1 MASQN
6 RLLVRQVHVWTGLT
20 LGALF
25 ALLGVTGSALVFYP
39 EIDALLHPELRAET
53 PTSPD
58 WDRALATVRT
68 AYPEKTGPWRF
79 EVTGTS
85 GAIPA
90 RYYNPPETAGEDF
103 APMLVWL
110 SPDGGQVL
118 RRDYWGDTTMTF
130 LYDLHYRLLMGK
142 TGAVV
147 LGVVGLALLLLL
159 ITGLMVWW
167 PKGQL
172 SKALRY
178 KADAPPLRR
187 LRDQHKLAGLGG
199 LVLLLLL
206 TGTGV
211 MLELP
216 KESDAVL
223 AALTGPA
230 DSLPSPVSSR
240 WEGRQMTVSSAIAA
254 ARRALPE
261 ARLAWIE
268 IPGPGDGAFRLRMQQ
283 PGDPSRRFPHSFVWV
298 DQYSGK
304 VIAVHDRDRAGRLSR
319 INSWVHPLHDGSFA
333 GLGTR
338 ILTVIAGLVPLF
350 LFWTGYSQWRRKR
363 LSRRSRGR

>member
-1 MASQN
+1 M
-6 RLLVRQVHVWTGLT
+6 RHFVRQVHLWMGLT

-39 EIDALLHPELRAET
+39 EIDALLHPELRAEAAA
-53 PTSPD
+53 SPD

-68 AYPEKTGPWRF
+68 AYPDKPGPWRF
-79 EVTGTS
+79 EVTDTG

-90 RYYNPPETAGEDF
+90 RYYNPPETADRDF

-118 RRDYWGDTTMTF
+118 RRDYWGDTVMTF

-147 LGVVGLALLLLL
+147 LGVAGLALILLL
-159 ITGLMVWW
+159 ITGLIVWW
-167 PKGQL
+167 PRGPL
-172 SKALRY
+172 AKALRF
-178 KADAPPLRR
+178 KADAPALRR
-187 LRDQHKLAGLGG
+187 SRDQHKLTGLGS
-199 LVLLLLL
+199 LVLLLML

-223 AALTGPA
+223 AVLTGPA
-230 DSLPSPVSSR
+230 DSLPSPVSSS
-240 WEGRQMTVSSAIAA
+240 WEGRQITVSSAVAA
-254 ARRALPE
+254 ARRALPQ

-268 IPGPGDGAFRLRMQQ
+268 VPGPGDGAFRLRMQQ

-298 DQYSGK
+298 DQYSGN
-304 VIAVHDRDRAGRLSR
+304 VLAVYDRDRAGRLSA
-319 INSWVHPLHDGSFA
+319 INSWLHPLHDGSFS
-333 GLGTR
+333 GMGTR
-338 ILTVIAGLVPLF
+338 ILTVLIGLIPLF
-350 LFWTGYSQWRRKR
+350 LFWTGLAQWRRKR